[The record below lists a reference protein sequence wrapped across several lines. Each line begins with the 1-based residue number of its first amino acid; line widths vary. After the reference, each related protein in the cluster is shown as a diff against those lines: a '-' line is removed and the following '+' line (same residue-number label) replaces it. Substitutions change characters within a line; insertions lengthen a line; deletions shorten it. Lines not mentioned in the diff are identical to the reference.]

1 MKTTFCLAPPCI
13 MLNLGSLT
21 RDETHA
27 PCSGRQILNYWTCD
41 LGISAAIFF
50 FFCRAIS
57 FFFFFYYLFISLA
70 VLGLLHSMRA
80 L

>member
-13 MLNLGSLT
+13 MWNLGSLT

-50 FFCRAIS
+50 FFAEP
-57 FFFFFYYLFISLA
+57 
-70 VLGLLHSMRA
+70 
-80 L
+80 